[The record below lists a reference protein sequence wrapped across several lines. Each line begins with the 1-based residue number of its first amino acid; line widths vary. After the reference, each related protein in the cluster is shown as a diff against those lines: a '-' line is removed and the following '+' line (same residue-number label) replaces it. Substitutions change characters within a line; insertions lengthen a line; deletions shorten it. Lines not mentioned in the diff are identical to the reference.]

1 MTSKRS
7 VIANKKNALR
17 STGPRTSNGKKR
29 ASANALKHGLAANV
43 HHDVAMSARVN
54 ELAGVFA
61 GDTTDPHQIENA
73 QIAAEAEIQIQRVR
87 AARVTLI
94 ELAAVHPLASV
105 AIEDTG
111 EPPDG
116 ACAGPP
122 RLRRRCRSLK
132 NSIAMNAGRYRDAN
146 MHSAPW
152 HEQ

>member
-94 ELAAVHPLASV
+94 ELAAVRPLASV

-111 EPPDG
+111 GPPDG
-116 ACAGPP
+116 AMRGATAFTQALPQLEKLD
-122 RLRRRCRSLK
+122 RYERRALSRRKHALRTL
-132 NSIAMNAGRYRDAN
+132 A
-146 MHSAPW
+146 
-152 HEQ
+152 